1 MTTLLQINTSIFGDD
16 GRSSTLSNAFVAQ
29 WRDKNPD
36 GRVIR
41 RDLAESPV
49 PHLTQARFSAGLTPP
64 GERTMEQAREAALA
78 DTLVEELLAADVLV
92 IGFPVYNFHMPS
104 ALKAWFDHVARAGT
118 TFRYTSNGPEGLLNG
133 TRAYVFAAS
142 GGQYAGT
149 GADFYTPYLNHFL
162 GFLGIEQ
169 VEFTYAEG
177 LAMGEDTSHAAMEA
191 ASERVLRL
199 AA

>member
-1 MTTLLQINTSIFGDD
+1 MATLLQINSSLFGD
-16 GRSSTLSNAFVAQ
+16 GGQSSRLSNAFVAR
-29 WRDKNPD
+29 WRDTYPN
-36 GRVIR
+36 GHIIR
-41 RDLAESPV
+41 RDLAATPV
-49 PHLTQARFSAGLTPP
+49 PHLTQARFRAGLTPF
-64 GERTMEQAREAALA
+64 GQRTVDQAKEAALA

-118 TFRYTSNGPEGLLNG
+118 TFRYTPDGPEGLLNG

-149 GADFYTPYLNHFL
+149 GADFYTPYLIHFL

-177 LAMGEDTSHAAMEA
+177 LAMGEETSHAAMEA
-191 ASERVLRL
+191 ASERILRL